1 MTIDPV
7 LAEQI
12 GRYLMVVLYLGTAI
26 CNSTMKVKQHQ
37 DRIAAAGIP
46 TAGAVLWFGFALQY
60 AGSLML
66 LFDWHKQIG
75 AALLIVFTV
84 AATAIFHRWWL
95 VTDDPLR
102 RHMHFS
108 FVFSNTGLCGGLVML
123 MAG

>member
-1 MTIDPV
+1 MALDPL

-12 GRYLMVVLYLGTAI
+12 GRYLLVVLYLGTAI
-26 CNSTMKVKQHQ
+26 LNSTMKVEQH
-37 DRIAAAGIP
+37 RVRMEATGVPA
-46 TAGAVLWFGFALQY
+46 AGAVLWFGFALQY

-66 LFDWHKQIG
+66 LFDWYRQIG

-95 VTDDPLR
+95 VTDDPIR

-108 FVFSNTGLCGGLVML
+108 FVFSNIGLCGGLVMV
-123 MAG
+123 MGS